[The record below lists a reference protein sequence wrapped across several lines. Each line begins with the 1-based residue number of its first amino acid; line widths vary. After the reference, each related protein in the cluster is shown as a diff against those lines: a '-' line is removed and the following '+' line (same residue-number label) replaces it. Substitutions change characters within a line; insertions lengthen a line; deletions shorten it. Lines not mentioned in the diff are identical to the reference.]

1 MRQYVWQGS
10 STPLRHRCRVIVMR
24 ECGEP
29 NRDKNCDD
37 PDAEPWTALALLVL
51 LALVCLILIARCARL
66 VIAG

>member
-1 MRQYVWQGS
+1 
-10 STPLRHRCRVIVMR
+10 MR